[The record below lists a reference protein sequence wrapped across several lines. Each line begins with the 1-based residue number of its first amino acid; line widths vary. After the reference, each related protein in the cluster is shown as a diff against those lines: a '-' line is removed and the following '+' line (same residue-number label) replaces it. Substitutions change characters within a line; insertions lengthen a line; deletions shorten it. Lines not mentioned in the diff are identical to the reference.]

1 MRYFTFKHSPG
12 PNKPEDEC
20 KEYVEWAIRLNCAL
34 MQYEYD
40 YQEKAPVTANW
51 NFIKNELKEG
61 DILLLRGGQFIYAV
75 GKIIK
80 PRIPGT
86 VTLSIA
92 DIISKKN
99 HMVNG
104 IDYRSGKYNGC
115 IHFKDCPVFYE
126 DFSGYEDLEGS
137 ENGWGQRIDVDV
149 WKYYCPDGIY
159 CKDMDNYIDGS
170 NVYNVL
176 IEFKPDKA
184 RKFIKQLE
192 EKFMGQELQLLEEN
206 KNLILTGAPGTGKT
220 FLARE
225 MALKLIFAKDNEE
238 LLSAEEKAAFK
249 KQCRFVQFHPSYDYT
264 DFVEG
269 LRPIDNA
276 DNGSIGFELLDGIFK
291 KFCKDAI
298 AYSSSDEQ
306 NYTSFDEAWDK
317 LIDELI
323 EKKEV
328 SIPTLTGSSSQ
339 TYTLS
344 SKNSLKFKDISAGT
358 LTKENIYNA
367 YIGNKGRKSNAYQ
380 NYMESIVKYLKASHG
395 LKEYSVK
402 PEKKQGKFVF
412 IIDEINRG
420 EISKIFGELFFSID
434 PNYRGE
440 KGIVQTQYANM
451 LSDDDPF
458 KDGFYV
464 PENVYIIGTMNDIDR
479 SVESFDFA
487 MRRRFV
493 WYEITAEKS
502 AKNMKLP
509 EPAAERMK
517 ALNSAIS
524 DVPGLNSSYHIGAAY
539 FLNKKDKD
547 AVESD
552 YKYLWEFRLKPLL
565 KEYLRGM
572 PNNKEHLGKLHKAF
586 DNSYNGDPEE

>member
-1 MRYFTFKHSPG
+1 MRYFTFKHQPG
-12 PNKPEDEC
+12 NKVLSEDEC
-20 KEYVEWAIRLNCAL
+20 KEYVKRAKELNCAL
-34 MQYEYD
+34 MQYEYGHED
-40 YQEKAPVTANW
+40 QGMVTSNW

-61 DILLLRGGQFIYAV
+61 DILFLRGGHFIYAY

-80 PRIPGT
+80 PRTPAT
-86 VTLSIA
+86 VTLNMD
-92 DIISKKN
+92 DIISNKN

-104 IDYRSGKYNGC
+104 IDYRTDEYYGC

-126 DFSGYEDLEGS
+126 VLDDSGDY
-137 ENGWGQRIDVDV
+137 WGQRIDVDG
-149 WKYYCPDGIY
+149 WKYFCPDGIPCIALDY
-159 CKDMDNYIDGS
+159 YIGR

-176 IEFKPDKA
+176 KELKPEKA
-184 RKFIKQLE
+184 RDFIKQLK
-192 EKFMGQELQLLEEN
+192 EKSMGQELQLLEEN

-220 FLARE
+220 FLARN
-225 MALKLIFAKDNEE
+225 MAVKLIFSKDNEE

-249 KQCRFVQFHPSYDYT
+249 KQCCFVQFHPSYDYT

-269 LRPIDNA
+269 LRPTNNA
-276 DNGSIGFELLDGIFK
+276 DSGSIGFELRDGIFK

-298 AYSSSDEQ
+298 AYSSSNEQ
-306 NYTSFDEAWDK
+306 NKTDFDEAWEK
-317 LIDELI
+317 LINELI

-328 SIPTLTGSSSQ
+328 SIPNLKGSSSQ
-339 TYTLS
+339 TYILS
-344 SKNSLKFKDISAGT
+344 SKKSLKFKDISAGT
-358 LTKENIYNA
+358 LTKENIFNT
-367 YIGNKGRKSNAYQ
+367 YIGNKGRESNAFY
-380 NYMESIVKYLKASHG
+380 NYMESIVKYLKGSHG
-395 LKEYSVK
+395 LKEYSVN
-402 PEKKQGKFVF
+402 PEKEQEKFVF

-434 PNYRGE
+434 PDYRGDKE
-440 KGIVQTQYANM
+440 CGVQTQYANM

-493 WYEITAEKS
+493 WHEIKAEES

-509 EPAAERMK
+509 ESTVEKMK

-524 DVPGLNSSYHIGAAY
+524 NIPGLHSSHHIGAAY

-547 AVESD
+547 AAELNYED
-552 YKYLWEFRLKPLL
+552 LWKLRLKPLL

-572 PNNKEHLGKLHKAF
+572 PNSKEQLGKLHSAF
-586 DNSYNGDPEE
+586 ENSYNGDPEE